1 MAALGAEFVATD
13 EDEAAAASA
22 GCPCAC
28 WCGRNILRSIC
39 CSCHARSLEH
49 TNTPMVGRATTEA
62 ADAEEADGS
71 EEEEDDEEAA
81 EEEEEEARAQEAIE
95 VAGELMRKQSRN
107 AAAARESERVCT
119 HTHNERTAMIR
130 VRA

>member
-1 MAALGAEFVATD
+1 MAALGAEFVAAD

-49 TNTPMVGRATTEA
+49 TNTPMVGRATDAAAEA
-62 ADAEEADGS
+62 ADGIEEEA
-71 EEEEDDEEAA
+71 DEEAA
-81 EEEEEEARAQEAIE
+81 EDEEEGDAREQEAIE
-95 VAGELMRKQSRN
+95 SARVAGELMRKQSRD
-107 AAAARESERVCT
+107 ARGKRESERADL
-119 HTHNERTAMIR
+119 HAHAQ
-130 VRA
+130 